1 MSSKTIKEWLSIH
14 IVDRS
19 AYAKQTRDYIDQLE
33 KENKMYR
40 KWINELQVK
49 NSVSIH
55 RIEHYEEALKEILG
69 VDTDSFGTDLE
80 IVHDIVKKAL
90 ENSQTQDE

>member
-1 MSSKTIKEWLSIH
+1 MLSKTIKEWLSIH
-14 IVDRS
+14 IADRS

-49 NSVSIH
+49 NSELIH
-55 RIEHYEEALKEILG
+55 RIEHNIFDWVKTSYEQSM
-69 VDTDSFGTDLE
+69 T
-80 IVHDIVKKAL
+80 
-90 ENSQTQDE
+90 